1 MRCFA
6 LRITMCEKVAREHA
20 WAAWVTHRVAL
31 FREHLHIGSHVTC
44 RMSVDHTL
52 GHLLAWITLWV
63 TLVLRLPP
71 LPPSPLL
78 ASGQRQVAY
87 VFVAASWPA
96 CCIILQILLLCGVD
110 FGYAWVPG
118 GVVWG
123 NYSWL
128 PLGVL
133 GGTWGAWCRILT
145 DLGSLVKVS
154 RGYSLAPYGTFCFIG
169 PFVSILLCFFGGLQK

>member
-1 MRCFA
+1 MSDER
-6 LRITMCEKVAREHA
+6 
-20 WAAWVTHRVAL
+20 
-31 FREHLHIGSHVTC
+31 GSH
-44 RMSVDHTL
+44 S
-52 GHLLAWITLWV
+52 GSHLFAWITLWV

-128 PLGVL
+128 PLGVP